1 MSSLT
6 PSYATVLKRGKGAF
20 PPPGLPPKP
29 KGPRPVQ
36 GEAKPQPQY
45 SRAKLVRPLIITQ
58 PTPRRE
64 VQEERTRYAEIL
76 DGEWDVVWEGFESI
90 NTKYT
95 ARRQGHHQEG
105 KVEYTTWPPVLS
117 GQIAPGF
124 AVEHLVSVP
133 TRPRRTG
140 VTIKKD

>member
-1 MSSLT
+1 M
-6 PSYATVLKRGKGAF
+6 
-20 PPPGLPPKP
+20 
-29 KGPRPVQ
+29 
-36 GEAKPQPQY
+36 
-45 SRAKLVRPLIITQ
+45 RPLIITQ

-95 ARRQGHHQEG
+95 ARRQGHHVRKHRKTAVVSVLTLITQQEG

-133 TRPRRTG
+133 
-140 VTIKKD
+140 VSITILVLAARSVDLSQ